1 VTWGVLRLSAYN
13 FQKETCSTVRQI
25 EFFRCA
31 VVLYTHLP
39 KKCSDLYLAFQYTL
53 KSETYSKFAR
63 KVNFLAL
70 GVCFSQTKLERW
82 PHLCCVK
89 IMFTLLPTNCVVST
103 TTNSIKC
110 VVNWTPLR
118 ICVRSKIPNPTS
130 RWGWVFIERTQIL
143 SAIQFTTRHFI
154 KFVVMETKR
163 FVGSSIYVLLTR
175 QTCGQRSSRAAE
187 SKRWALENYFSE
199 QICYM
204 FLISKCK
211 ADWELG
217 RCTFWVFVKRKP
229 LRNAKFRF
237 FLQAKHVSCRK
248 SPLRGVFH
256 FASTK
261 KVEGPSSHYTLHF
274 DIMNI

>member
-1 VTWGVLRLSAYN
+1 M
-13 FQKETCSTVRQI
+13 
-25 EFFRCA
+25 
-31 VVLYTHLP
+31 VLYTHLP

-118 ICVRSKIPNPTS
+118 ICVRSKNTQPYLKVRLSIYRTDADSQCNPVYNAS
-130 RWGWVFIERTQIL
+130 FHQI
-143 SAIQFTTRHFI
+143 F
-154 KFVVMETKR
+154 VMETKR

-187 SKRWALENYFSE
+187 SKR
-199 QICYM
+199 
-204 FLISKCK
+204 
-211 ADWELG
+211 
-217 RCTFWVFVKRKP
+217 
-229 LRNAKFRF
+229 
-237 FLQAKHVSCRK
+237 
-248 SPLRGVFH
+248 
-256 FASTK
+256 
-261 KVEGPSSHYTLHF
+261 
-274 DIMNI
+274 